1 MALLQLV
8 QLAMQVARFPIE
20 QVTSPLPPPIVRPFP
35 HLESFSPSNCQLTV
49 AVDQSKAVGRFSSAI
64 LRFKRLAT
72 RQFHSCLMTEF
83 MAVPFLSQK
92 QMRLIQFRRNSLP
105 APIINCP
112 GLPSSLRLDQY
123 FGH

>member
-20 QVTSPLPPPIVRPFP
+20 QVTFPLLPPPIVRPFA

-49 AVDQSKAVGRFSSAI
+49 RVGQSKAVGRFGLAI

-72 RQFHSCLMTEF
+72 QQFHSCLMTEF
-83 MAVPFLSQK
+83 MAVPFLSLK
-92 QMRLIQFRRNSLP
+92 QMRLIQFRRNS
-105 APIINCP
+105 
-112 GLPSSLRLDQY
+112 
-123 FGH
+123 